1 VKLKHR
7 PCFGLPTERIAFEYE
22 SVSFSVNNFQNF
34 SEGTGRCKDPSLNM
48 PPVAAYNTML
58 MYIED

>member
-1 VKLKHR
+1 MKLKRR

-34 SEGTGRCKDPSLNM
+34 SEGTGRCKDPSLL
-48 PPVAAYNTML
+48 AAYNTML